1 MPNQNK
7 NLEYEIRVYDI
18 NERKIKKILKE
29 NDAKLIQKK
38 TIMPLITYTHP
49 KGKKDSY
56 IRIRDEGHEITM
68 TAKTNLKSKYVVER
82 EVVINSIEEGDAI
95 LKLLG
100 CKVKYKIE
108 KIREVYQL
116 KGCKEIVFDSYAGQP
131 TYMEIDC
138 HSESSLKK
146 MAKLLGYKI
155 EDHDTRTLPDMYY
168 ELYGIPKNA
177 KWGENV
183 TIKNG
188 KKIFGPLIT
197 KNKKKFIDI
206 LKKQLKL
213 VK

>member
-1 MPNQNK
+1 
-7 NLEYEIRVYDI
+7 
-18 NERKIKKILKE
+18 
-29 NDAKLIQKK
+29 
-38 TIMPLITYTHP
+38 
-49 KGKKDSY
+49 
-56 IRIRDEGHEITM
+56 M

-82 EVVINSIEEGDAI
+82 EVVINNIEEGDAI

-116 KGCKEIVFDSYAGQP
+116 KGCKEIVFDSYAGIP

-146 MAKLLGYKI
+146 MAKLLGYSI
-155 EDHDTRTLPDMYY
+155 DDHDTRKLSDIYY

-177 KWGENV
+177 KWGEEV

-188 KKIFGPLIT
+188 KKIFGPLIK
-197 KNKKKFIDI
+197 KNKKKFMDI
-206 LKKQLKL
+206 LKKQMKL

>member
-1 MPNQNK
+1 MSK

-29 NDAKLIQKK
+29 NGAELVQKK
-38 TIMPLITYTHP
+38 TIMPLIVYHHP

-56 IRIRDEGHEITM
+56 IRIRDEGHEITL
-68 TAKTNLKSKYVVER
+68 TAKTKLKSKYVVER

-108 KIREVYQL
+108 KIREIYKL
-116 KGCKEIVFDSYAGQP
+116 KGCKEIVFDSYAGIP

-146 MAKLLGYKI
+146 MANLLGYKI
-155 EDHDTRTLPDMYY
+155 EDHDTRKLSDIYY

-177 KWGENV
+177 KWGDEV
-183 TIKNG
+183 TIKNA

-197 KNKKKFIDI
+197 KNKKKFMDI
-206 LKKQLKL
+206 LKKQMKLIKLK
-213 VK
+213 